1 MRLDRPGRAHCAGAR
16 AGLWLWVLAL
26 AAALPLA
33 ACGRGGPA
41 PTAEAPLRQDQTEL
55 ILKTLAD
62 APSQGFSPARFP
74 TAGLAEDLKSD
85 DGGKRAAAQARLSGE
100 IIAYARAQHGLGLAK
115 SQMDPNWGMRPA
127 KYDARDEFH
136 AALAQ
141 NRLQAWLDSL
151 PPPDP
156 RYQVLRQGYLTYLK
170 LAQQGGWQP
179 VPAGPPMRLGSRD
192 LRVQALRQRLAF
204 EDAAIAQA
212 AGDQDRAARPFDAA
226 LAQAVA
232 RFQDRHGLK
241 PTGVVDDKTL
251 AALNVPAIARAAQI
265 RANLE
270 RWRWA
275 PRNPSPTRVEVNSVA
290 GTFDLWWDGQPAM
303 HMLAAAGKPGDETP
317 IVASAIHTV
326 VLNPTWNVPD
336 SIAHDELYPKEQA
349 NPGYFAAHH
358 FTTEGGRLVQQPGPD
373 NALGRVKF
381 LFDNPYSI
389 YLHDTP
395 AKAAFDQAQRS
406 VSHGC
411 VRLQQAIDLA
421 KFLLGRELGW
431 PPEKVDEAL
440 SSTDTHN
447 VSLPHPVP
455 VEIFYWTAFV
465 QGDQVSFRD
474 DIYGWDQELLRQLD
488 ASPSSHA

>member
-1 MRLDRPGRAHCAGAR
+1 MRLVRPRRAQGLGAPVR
-16 AGLWLWVLAL
+16 LWLAAFAL
-26 AAALPLA
+26 GAALPLA
-33 ACGRGGPA
+33 ACDSGGPP
-41 PTAEAPLRQDQTEL
+41 PTAEAPLQQQQSEL

-62 APSQGFSPARFP
+62 APSQGFSPAQFP
-74 TAGLAEDLKSD
+74 TAGLEDDLKSD
-85 DGGKRAAAQARLSGE
+85 DAGKRAAAQGRLTGE
-100 IIAYARAQHGLGLAK
+100 IIAYARAQHGLSLSK

-127 KYDARDEFH
+127 KYDAAGEFH

-141 NRLQAWLDSL
+141 NRLQPWLASL

-156 RYQVLRQGYLTYLK
+156 RYEVLRQGYLTYLK

-179 VPAGPPMRLGSRD
+179 VPPGPPMRLGSRD
-192 LRVQALRQRLAF
+192 VRVQALRQRLAF
-204 EDAAIAQA
+204 EDGTIAQA
-212 AGDQDRAARPFDAA
+212 AGDQTQAAAPFDPV

-241 PTGVVDDKTL
+241 PTGVVDEATL

-275 PRNPSPTRVEVNSVA
+275 PRTPAPTRIEVNSVA

-336 SIAHDELYPKEQA
+336 SIAQDELYPKEQS

-358 FTTEGGRLVQQPGPD
+358 FTTEDGRLVQQPGPD

-381 LFDNPYSI
+381 LFDNAYSI

-395 AKAAFDQAQRS
+395 AKAAFNQAQRS

-411 VRLQQAIDLA
+411 VRLQHAIELA
-421 KFLLGRELGW
+421 QFLLGHELGW
-431 PPEKVDEAL
+431 PPEKLDEAL
-440 SSTDTHN
+440 NGTETQN
-447 VSLPHPVP
+447 VNLPQRIP
-455 VEIFYWTAFV
+455 VEIYYWTAFV
-465 QGDQVSFRD
+465 QGNQVSFRD

-488 ASPSSHA
+488 ASPSSRA